1 MRYAM
6 AMALA
11 VSAAVATGCTS
22 GTGELGASTGS
33 SSGLVDFDATYQPRE
48 GDRAVLVAREEN
60 TILETVPI
68 LGDMT
73 AFDKYER
80 AKKAKASLEVQDLE
94 ERGWLKWTH
103 PGTRVLI
110 KTIRDRS
117 HIGARV
123 AAEVRLLDGPYKDS
137 TAWTPISYITRFVDV
152 KDE

>member
-11 VSAAVATGCTS
+11 VSAAVATGCMS
-22 GTGELGASTGS
+22 GTGELGASMGPTVGA
-33 SSGLVDFDATYQPRE
+33 VDFDASYQPRE

-60 TILETVPI
+60 VILETVPV

-80 AKKAKASLEVQDLE
+80 ARKAKASLEIQDLE

-110 KTIRDRS
+110 RTIRDRS
-117 HIGARV
+117 HTGARI
-123 AAEVRLLDGPYKDS
+123 AAEVRILDGQYKNT
-137 TAWTPISYITRFVDV
+137 TAWTPITYITRFIDV
-152 KDE
+152 KEE

>member
-1 MRYAM
+1 MRYAKAKAM
-6 AMALA
+6 ALALA
-11 VSAAVATGCTS
+11 VSAGVGMGCTS
-22 GTGELGASTGS
+22 VTAEAELGPGA
-33 SSGLVDFDATYQPRE
+33 VDFDPNYRPRE
-48 GDRAVLVAREEN
+48 GDRAIIVAREGD
-60 TILETVPI
+60 TVLETVPL

-80 AKKAKASLEVQDLE
+80 AKKAKASLEIQDLE

-117 HIGARV
+117 HTGARV
-123 AAEVRLLDGPYKDS
+123 AAEVRLLDGPHKDA

-152 KDE
+152 N